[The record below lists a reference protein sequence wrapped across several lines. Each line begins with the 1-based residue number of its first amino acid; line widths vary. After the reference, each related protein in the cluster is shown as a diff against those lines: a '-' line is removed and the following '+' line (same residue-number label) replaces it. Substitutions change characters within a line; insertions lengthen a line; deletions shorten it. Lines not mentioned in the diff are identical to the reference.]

1 VGWAYGFLTDV
12 SYVIDTKHN
21 IDYML
26 STTVYVNSDGVIN
39 DSKYDEESVGFPFL
53 RALGKA
59 VYEYE
64 LKRPRVHK
72 PILKM
77 KGVAYEKR
85 DPQDKRPTIKMAD
98 N

>member
-1 VGWAYGFLTDV
+1 
-12 SYVIDTKHN
+12 
-21 IDYML
+21 
-26 STTVYVNSDGVIN
+26 
-39 DSKYDEESVGFPFL
+39 
-53 RALGKA
+53 LGKA